1 MINKNSHKILLVDD
15 DSKNLQVAMSIL
27 KNYNVIF
34 AQSGEKALELV
45 KKNKFDL
52 ILLDIVMP
60 GLDGYA
66 VCKILKADEETNKIP
81 IVFLTVKDEEKDIVK
96 GFELGAVDYVIKP
109 FYSEVLIKRV
119 ETHLKLA
126 TTLKELEH
134 LNNNLSLKVNEQVEE
149 IRKKDEIIL
158 RKSKME
164 DMSNM
169 MDVIASKWKKP
180 LDNLNLY
187 LQTLSFSFIDN
198 LDNSEVFEKTL
209 EEVKNLDE
217 VMSDFQKFFTNS
229 DNKKITNIKV
239 LIDNAIFSVKDK
251 LDKKNIKVEVE
262 GDNLLFL
269 KIDTEEIKHIFKKL
283 LLNSFENFENR
294 KNQVISI
301 KIVDSNDRINIHY
314 YDNSAS
320 FNKDKLNSLY
330 DVQKS
335 IQDKDFDLGFFLIK
349 IFSEKNNA
357 TLDVLEEN
365 GKIEFKLSFHK

>member
-1 MINKNSHKILLVDD
+1 
-15 DSKNLQVAMSIL
+15 
-27 KNYNVIF
+27 
-34 AQSGEKALELV
+34 
-45 KKNKFDL
+45 
-52 ILLDIVMP
+52 
-60 GLDGYA
+60 
-66 VCKILKADEETNKIP
+66 
-81 IVFLTVKDEEKDIVK
+81 
-96 GFELGAVDYVIKP
+96 
-109 FYSEVLIKRV
+109 
-119 ETHLKLA
+119 
-126 TTLKELEH
+126 
-134 LNNNLSLKVNEQVEE
+134 
-149 IRKKDEIIL
+149 
-158 RKSKME
+158 ME

-314 YDNSAS
+314 YDNSTS

-349 IFSEKNNA
+349 IFLSSYFSA
-357 TLDVLEEN
+357 IVLDIVTLSTKFMLWCVHTQRIY
-365 GKIEFKLSFHK
+365 GQ